1 MSKENQ
7 TVEKQ
12 IEISMEQAK
21 SVIERK
27 QTTLKMIESAAFK
40 EIIEEG
46 YFKEEAARLVGLM
59 ADPEFVSEER
69 QEEIRNDMMGIS
81 SLRFYIVNLLRMG
94 SQMEQSL
101 AASEEALDEL
111 RDEEAKQGE

>member
-1 MSKENQ
+1 MNKTNQ

-12 IEISMEQAK
+12 IEISIDQAR

-27 QTTLKMIESAAFK
+27 NTAMKMIESPAFK

-46 YFKEEAARLVGLM
+46 YFREEAARLVGLM
-59 ADPEFVSEER
+59 ADPEFASEDK

-81 SLRFYIVNLLRMG
+81 ALRFYIVNLLRMG

-111 RDEEAKQGE
+111 REEEAKQGK